1 MKKKILSMV
10 LVGFMSL
17 SMVAC
22 GGGGESGV
30 SQEEYD
36 KVVKERDQYK
46 AELEETN
53 EEKAVSTNE
62 NNSAE
67 KVDLINIDTSEISLK
82 YTNYEIKENTD
93 YDGNTKKQLVVYF
106 DFTNKMKEPMSSG
119 SGFSSK
125 AFQGGIELR
134 ASGGA
139 DFLNDMTKIKDGATI
154 NVGFLFDLN
163 DTETPVEIEIS
174 SGIQFKGTE
183 NFVQQQ
189 EIVLE

>member
-1 MKKKILSMV
+1 MKKKILSML
-10 LVGFMSL
+10 LVGVTAL

-46 AELEETN
+46 AELEEMN

-174 SGIQFKGTE
+174 NGIQFKGTE

>member
-1 MKKKILSMV
+1 MKKKILSML
-10 LVGFMSL
+10 LVGVTALSL
-17 SMVAC
+17 VAC

-46 AELEETN
+46 AELEETD
-53 EEKAVSTNE
+53 EEKVVSTNE
-62 NNSAE
+62 NNSTE
-67 KVDLINIDTSEISLK
+67 KVDSINIDTSEISLK
-82 YTNYEIKENTD
+82 YTNYEIQENTD
-93 YDGNTKKQLVVYF
+93 YDGNVKKQLVVYF

-125 AFQGGIELR
+125 AFQGGVELR

-163 DTETPVEIEIS
+163 DTATSVEIEIS
-174 SGIQFKGTE
+174 NGIQFKGTE
-183 NFVQQQ
+183 SFAQQQ